1 MVINGIPNNYF
12 RFQFGTKYLL
22 PIVPCAF
29 LYLSDVRTQAD
40 YQLLDPNFIGL
51 IFSCFNEADKVT
63 NKMNLA
69 IQDESAKLCFISLM
83 RIMCYIEPEIVLHM
97 CYNKPV
103 KVPSTLVYYGK
114 ILHTGVV
121 LR

>member
-1 MVINGIPNNYF
+1 MVSH
-12 RFQFGTKYLL
+12 RFQFGTKFLF

-63 NKMNLA
+63 NKMMLA
-69 IQDESAKLCFISLM
+69 IQDESAKLCFIF
-83 RIMCYIEPEIVLHM
+83 PDAHNVL
-97 CYNKPV
+97 Y
-103 KVPSTLVYYGK
+103 STGNSTPYMLQ
-114 ILHTGVV
+114 
-121 LR
+121 